1 MTVTLSDNI
10 PNNPRSPLCL
20 VDKNLSLSLKAR
32 IMSLIRDLMVDSL
45 IDVPLFKRKRERL
58 DRPITAEHQIE
69 QSIIAM
75 GDQFQLNYIHSLLL
89 VPSVVLNLAAVK
101 VLLIF

>member
-1 MTVTLSDNI
+1 
-10 PNNPRSPLCL
+10 
-20 VDKNLSLSLKAR
+20 
-32 IMSLIRDLMVDSL
+32 MSLIRDLMVDSL

-58 DRPITAEHQIE
+58 DHPIAAEHQIE

-89 VPSVVLNLAAVK
+89 VPSVVLNLAALK